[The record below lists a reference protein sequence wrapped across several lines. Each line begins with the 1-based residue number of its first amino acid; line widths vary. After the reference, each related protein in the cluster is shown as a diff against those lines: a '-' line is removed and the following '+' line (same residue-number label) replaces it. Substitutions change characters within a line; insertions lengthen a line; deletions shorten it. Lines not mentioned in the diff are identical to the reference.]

1 MCFFVLVIL
10 RECQM
15 LFWRGCLEVGAVRLL
30 VSSDNG
36 ILIKNCSEKL
46 IQKAIIKINS
56 MNKDLI
62 LDMKYS
68 SVNKI
73 KKSFLWN
80 DVIKK
85 MFVSIQK
92 NI

>member
-1 MCFFVLVIL
+1 M
-10 RECQM
+10 
-15 LFWRGCLEVGAVRLL
+15 

-85 MFVSIQK
+85 MVVSIQK